1 MKSAQDIQFIMKTC
15 LGDRKLDALRQ
26 IQNELEYC
34 QKALNDYLDAKRN
47 AYPRFY
53 FISDDE
59 MLSILGGKEA
69 QVIQEH
75 IVKVSQRY
83 VRLHEDLRKNK

>member
-1 MKSAQDIQFIMKTC
+1 MNETANIQYIMKCC
-15 LGDRKLDALRQ
+15 LTDRKLDVLTML
-26 IQNELEYC
+26 QNELELC

-59 MLSILGGKEA
+59 MLSILGGKEIES
-69 QVIQEH
+69 IQEH
-75 IVKVSQRY
+75 IVKASSIRTFEVN
-83 VRLHEDLRKNK
+83 LAI